1 MSCGSFAPTSF
12 VSSDGIYYAEKA
24 PAETKSTL
32 YYKNYFKEKEIE
44 FENKFNNDTLIVTN
58 NDFVNSTQITYT
70 ESNAAWGDIP
80 DDVTITFDMFRQ
92 LIS

>member
-32 YYKNYFKEKEIE
+32 YYKNYFKEKEI
-44 FENKFNNDTLIVTN
+44 TL
-58 NDFVNSTQITYT
+58 FVMLQFLLQLQPLEEKLKCLLLKKKWLTYLYLK
-70 ESNAAWGDIP
+70 ECNPVIN
-80 DDVTITFDMFRQ
+80 
-92 LIS
+92 